1 MIAYKKWVN
10 EQLNELRQWVR
21 EFLQGEVSRYVDVV
35 LRQRKADELMSDA
48 HEAIGKRAAELVSQ
62 AEAAMDCIYDSSKNI
77 SASVSYGPSTNER
90 EHDDLWELA
99 FDLRNRHDALVAH
112 LGLVET
118 EPRLIPSGYRPQV
131 VNAEFITP
139 KKPVRK
145 GR

>member
-1 MIAYKKWVN
+1 MIATKKWVK

-35 LRQRKADELMSDA
+35 LRQRKADE
-48 HEAIGKRAAELVSQ
+48 
-62 AEAAMDCIYDSSKNI
+62 
-77 SASVSYGPSTNER
+77 
-90 EHDDLWELA
+90 LWELA